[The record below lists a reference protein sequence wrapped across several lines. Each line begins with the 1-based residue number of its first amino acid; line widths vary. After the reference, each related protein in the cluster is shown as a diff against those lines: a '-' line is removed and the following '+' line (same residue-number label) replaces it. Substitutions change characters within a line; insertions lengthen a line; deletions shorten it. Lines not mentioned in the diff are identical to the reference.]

1 MRNRWIFL
9 VVVCLVVLPGTAAG
23 SEQSAATDDPGDRHR
38 ALREAVE
45 NIRIQYAPHT
55 GVSEGFTYHFES
67 NRPGLGIILRA
78 GSYFPRNTSETGAE
92 IMAVT
97 PGSPADE
104 AGLQPGDVVV
114 AWNGE
119 VLSEAEEE
127 PYWSGGKASRELIA
141 RSRKLEEG
149 DSVTLRILRDQEEL
163 EVTLVAREVDFMPSL
178 APELATRIRKGSD
191 FDFHAAPVFAGKT
204 GKAWFIPRGWLDM
217 ELVEINPEL
226 GSYFG
231 SDTGVLVVRGPENDE
246 TLGLASGDVILRI
259 GDREVKNPE
268 HAMRIL
274 RSYEPDEELSIDI
287 IRHGRSQTLSGTVPE
302 TSFGFDYR
310 FWGSEERNQ

>member
-1 MRNRWIFL
+1 MKNRL
-9 VVVCLVVLPGTAAG
+9 VLFAVACLVALPVAG
-23 SEQSAATDDPGDRHR
+23 IDIDERETTDDPGDRHR

-45 NIRIQYAPHT
+45 NIRVQYAPH
-55 GVSEGFTYHFES
+55 VWDADGFVYRFDS
-67 NRPGLGIILRA
+67 SRPGLGIILLP
-78 GSYFPRNTSETGAE
+78 GSYFPRSGPENGAE
-92 IMAVT
+92 IMAVS

-104 AGLQPGDVVV
+104 AGLQPGDVVL

-119 VLSEAEEE
+119 ALSQGGEKG
-127 PYWSGGKASRELIA
+127 YWNGGKGSRELIA
-141 RSRKLEEG
+141 RSRELEDG
-149 DSVTLRILRDQEEL
+149 DSVTLRVLRDEDEF
-163 EVTLVAREVDFMPSL
+163 EVTLVAREVDFRPAL
-178 APELATRIRKGSD
+178 APEIAAQIREGSD
-191 FDFHAAPVFAGKT
+191 FEFHAAPLLAGKT

-231 SDTGVLVVRGPENDE
+231 SDTGVLVVRGPEDDE

-259 GDREVKNPE
+259 GGREVKDPE

-287 IRHGRSQTLSGTVPE
+287 IRHGRSQTLTGTVPE
-302 TSFGFDYR
+302 NSFGFDYR
-310 FWGSEERNQ
+310 FWGSKERD

>member
-1 MRNRWIFL
+1 MRNRWVFL
-9 VVVCLVVLPGTAAG
+9 VVVCLVALPATGAG
-23 SEQSAATDDPGDRHR
+23 PEQSTAIDDPGDRHR

-45 NIRIQYAPHT
+45 NIRLQYAPYAEF
-55 GVSEGFTYHFES
+55 SEGFAYQYGF
-67 NRPGLGIILRA
+67 NRAGLGIILRGA
-78 GSYFPRNTSETGAE
+78 SFNSRNEVEEGAE
-92 IMAVT
+92 ILAVT

-114 AWNGE
+114 TWNGDR
-119 VLSEAEEE
+119 LAE
-127 PYWSGGKASRELIA
+127 PGKDDRWSTAPAWRELVT
-141 RSRKLEEG
+141 RSRALEEG
-149 DSVTLRILRDQEEL
+149 DSVTLRYLRDEVEL
-163 EVTLVAREVDFMPSL
+163 EVTLVAREVDFSPALVPKL
-178 APELATRIRKGSD
+178 AESFRKGSD
-191 FDFHAAPVFAGKT
+191 FDFHAAPVLAGTT

-231 SDTGVLVVRGPENDE
+231 SDTGVLVVRGPEDDE

-287 IRHGRSQTLSGTVPE
+287 IRHGRSQTLIGTVPE

-310 FWGSEERNQ
+310 FWGSEERD

>member
-1 MRNRWIFL
+1 
-9 VVVCLVVLPGTAAG
+9 VY
-23 SEQSAATDDPGDRHR
+23 Q
-38 ALREAVE
+38 
-45 NIRIQYAPHT
+45 
-55 GVSEGFTYHFES
+55 FES
-67 NRPGLGIILRA
+67 NRPGLGIILPA
-78 GSYFPRNTSETGAE
+78 GSYFPRGGTETGAE

-104 AGLQPGDVVV
+104 AGLQPGDVVI

-119 VLSEAEEE
+119 MLSEAGEES
-127 PYWSGGKASRELIA
+127 YWNGGKASRELIA
-141 RSRKLEEG
+141 RSRKLDDG
-149 DSVTLRILRDQEEL
+149 DSVTLRILRDEEDF
-163 EVTLVAREVDFMPSL
+163 EVTLVARKVDFMSSL
-178 APELATRIRKGSD
+178 APELAARFREGAD
-191 FDFHAAPVFAGKT
+191 FEFHAAPVLAGKA

-231 SDTGVLVVRGPENDE
+231 SDTGVLVVRGPEDDE

-274 RSYEPDEELSIDI
+274 RSYEPEEELSIDI
-287 IRHGRSQTLSGTVPE
+287 IRHGRSETLTGTVPE
-302 TSFGFDYR
+302 TSFGFDYH
-310 FWGSEERNQ
+310 FWGSEEDDESER